1 MNITYYRYDHDKIV
15 LCISVGTF
23 KIEGWT
29 EVRTV
34 QLCEAGASCTC
45 PVFRESCQICHH
57 MFVSFRWLLNHHS
70 FFAMAT
76 RRSNLQLL
84 GAKLQVLVRMLRST
98 RWWLTRNASPVGAAT
113 LSPDELAEQIRERYE
128 AWKVDMAQTMEQER
142 LKQVQADLEASTLEK
157 RAANRKRMVP
167 RPARF
172 ADGAE

>member
-1 MNITYYRYDHDKIV
+1 
-15 LCISVGTF
+15 
-23 KIEGWT
+23 
-29 EVRTV
+29 
-34 QLCEAGASCTC
+34 
-45 PVFRESCQICHH
+45 
-57 MFVSFRWLLNHHS
+57 
-70 FFAMAT
+70 MAT